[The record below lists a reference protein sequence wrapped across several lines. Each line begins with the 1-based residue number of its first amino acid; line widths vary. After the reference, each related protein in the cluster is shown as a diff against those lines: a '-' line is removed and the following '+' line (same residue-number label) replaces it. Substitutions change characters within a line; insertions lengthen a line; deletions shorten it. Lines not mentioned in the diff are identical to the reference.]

1 MAIDPERLTLLY
13 ELNRGLATSLDLDEL
28 QRSATRRVRELFAAD
43 GCALL
48 LLDSTGREFHF
59 PIASQRESRGAMTGD
74 LRDVRFPATEGI
86 AGWVLLRDTGTIVL
100 DAQNDGRFFPGVDV
114 ETGITTRTML
124 CAPLRTVKGNIGVIQ
139 VINPGGP
146 PPTEDD
152 LQFLEAIADDL
163 ASAHE
168 RAKHIERL
176 RSEAVDLRKACTI
189 TGYLMLGAGI
199 VLGLS
204 WVATA
209 MAMAVPL
216 SEALWRPRFV
226 GASSA
231 IVMGVGLIALAHGWR
246 PPRSTSS

>member
-1 MAIDPERLTLLY
+1 MAIDPERLRLLY

-28 QRSATRRVRELFAAD
+28 LRSATRRVRELFAAD

-48 LLDSTGREFHF
+48 LLDATGREFHF

-74 LRDVRFPATEGI
+74 LRDVRFPATQGI

-100 DAQNDGRFFPGVDV
+100 DAQNDARFFRGVDA

-146 PPTEDD
+146 APTEDD

-168 RAKHIERL
+168 RAQHFERL
-176 RSEAVDLRKACTI
+176 RSEAVDLRKVCMV
-189 TGYLMLGAGI
+189 TGFLMLGAGI
-199 VLGLS
+199 VLGLG
-204 WVATA
+204 WIVTA
-209 MAMAVPL
+209 MAMAIPL
-216 SEALWRPRFV
+216 SDALLRPRSV
-226 GASSA
+226 GAGSA
-231 IVMGVGLIALAHGWR
+231 VVLGAALIALSRGWR
-246 PPRSTSS
+246 PARSGSS